1 MHGPLRQLAVLTL
14 AFAVV
19 CGGVAPALAD
29 EAVEEEVVEVVD
41 EAVVEE
47 VEEVPAADEAVAAE
61 PVADEE
67 ASVDEVAPADDE
79 AAAVEPS
86 SAEEPAPVDEPA
98 PLGAAAPEQ
107 DDVPLTA
114 RERGTG
120 WYVDGSTLYIT
131 GTVPDWTD
139 DDGSFPPWMFVDDIT
154 SVSIRPGAKV
164 YTCERMFQ
172 GQEEITSID
181 LRNLDTSRVTSF
193 LGMFWECSGL
203 KTVDISVLDVRR
215 AVWVG
220 QMFEGCGGL
229 TSVKLPQFKNVTSSE
244 LYATAMFMGCYSLK
258 TVDLSAFKGSPIS
271 ATNLMFAGCSSLTS
285 IDLSPFKG
293 KSLYVAGMFG
303 GCTSLKTVDFS
314 GITVVNDNWGQLG
327 TDGVLEGCAN
337 LESFTIPAEWPMTG
351 RRWIS
356 LGSGNWVD
364 TDSSIPAATT
374 SNGKWWSVR
383 DRKWYTVEQI
393 KTQRAGIA
401 DTYKNDDG
409 TGAYATRPIFRM
421 YNTRTSEHLYTTS
434 AKEYSSCGSG
444 NYSDWE
450 REGIAWRAPK
460 KSSRPVYRLYN
471 VKSGDHHYTTS
482 AGERSKLL
490 ASGTWR
496 DEGIAFYSAP
506 KGSANAIPLYRV
518 YNGRLKRGQ
527 HHYTR
532 SAGERDALV
541 SKHGWRNEGVGFYG
555 YKA

>member
-1 MHGPLRQLAVLTL
+1 M
-14 AFAVV
+14 
-19 CGGVAPALAD
+19 
-29 EAVEEEVVEVVD
+29 
-41 EAVVEE
+41 
-47 VEEVPAADEAVAAE
+47 
-61 PVADEE
+61 
-67 ASVDEVAPADDE
+67 
-79 AAAVEPS
+79 
-86 SAEEPAPVDEPA
+86 
-98 PLGAAAPEQ
+98 
-107 DDVPLTA
+107 
-114 RERGTG
+114 
-120 WYVDGSTLYIT
+120 
-131 GTVPDWTD
+131 
-139 DDGSFPPWMFVDDIT
+139 
-154 SVSIRPGAKV
+154 
-164 YTCERMFQ
+164 
-172 GQEEITSID
+172 
-181 LRNLDTSRVTSF
+181 
-193 LGMFWECSGL
+193 
-203 KTVDISVLDVRR
+203 
-215 AVWVG
+215 
-220 QMFEGCGGL
+220 
-229 TSVKLPQFKNVTSSE
+229 
-244 LYATAMFMGCYSLK
+244 
-258 TVDLSAFKGSPIS
+258 
-271 ATNLMFAGCSSLTS
+271 
-285 IDLSPFKG
+285 
-293 KSLYVAGMFG
+293 
-303 GCTSLKTVDFS
+303 
-314 GITVVNDNWGQLG
+314 
-327 TDGVLEGCAN
+327 
-337 LESFTIPAEWPMTG
+337 
-351 RRWIS
+351 
-356 LGSGNWVD
+356 
-364 TDSSIPAATT
+364 
-374 SNGKWWSVR
+374 R